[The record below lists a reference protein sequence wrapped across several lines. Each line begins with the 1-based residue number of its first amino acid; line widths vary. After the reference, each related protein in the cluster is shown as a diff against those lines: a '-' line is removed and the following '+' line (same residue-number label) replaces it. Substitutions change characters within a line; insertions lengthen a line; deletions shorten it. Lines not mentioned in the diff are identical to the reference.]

1 MEKAYTMKLN
11 KDEIVEKVKNC
22 LITAAS
28 TFSEDK
34 KEIYRKAIEQETVP
48 AAKWVLET
56 TLQNAL
62 IAEQKRSP
70 LCDDTGIP
78 HLFLEAGPNQNI
90 NGLLISSIQ
99 EGVCEGLRVLPGRP
113 MAINGNK
120 LQRIDQSGGLNI
132 DPGALLPSPVLI
144 KPIVENVIRLHI
156 LMHGGGPEIRAKT
169 FRVFHKHK
177 VSIVTDEIIDWA
189 VAAAG
194 LLGCS
199 PVTLA
204 VGIGRSHFE
213 ATSLMIEA
221 MAYGN
226 YKIQNELETEITER
240 VNQSR
245 KGPLGLGGQTTALG
259 TFLLIGPQRA
269 SGVRIVSLRP
279 CCCFEPRKANVIL
292 SRIK

>member
-1 MEKAYTMKLN
+1 MTTTNRY
-11 KDEIVEKVKNC
+11 EIVAKVKDC

-28 TFSEDK
+28 TFSDDK
-34 KEIYRKAIEQETVP
+34 KAVYRKAIEREKVP

-56 TLQNAL
+56 ILQNAL
-62 IAEQKRSP
+62 VAEQNRSP

-78 HLFLEAGPNQNI
+78 HLMLEVGPNQNA
-90 NGLLISSIQ
+90 NGRLIGFIY
-99 EGVCEGLRVLPGRP
+99 EGIREGLCALPGRP
-113 MAINGNK
+113 MSINGND

-132 DPGALLPSPVLI
+132 NPGALLPSPILI
-144 KPIVENVIRLHI
+144 KPIDEDVIRLHI

-177 VSIVTDEIIDWA
+177 VSVVTDEIIDWA
-189 VAAAG
+189 VEGAG

-199 PVTLA
+199 PITLA

-213 ATSLMIEA
+213 ASSLMIEA
-221 MAYGN
+221 MVYGN
-226 YKIQNELETEITER
+226 HTIQNELETEITER
-240 VNQSR
+240 VNQSK

-259 TFLLIGPQRA
+259 TFLRIGPQRA

-279 CCCFEPRKANVIL
+279 CCCFEPRKASMIL
-292 SRIK
+292 

>member
-1 MEKAYTMKLN
+1 MNE
-11 KDEIVEKVKNC
+11 DEIIKKVKEC

-34 KEIYRKAIEQETVP
+34 IYIYSKAIEEETVP

-62 IAEQKRSP
+62 VAEQNRSP

-78 HLFLEAGPNQNI
+78 HLFLEVGPNQSV
-90 NGLLISSIQ
+90 NGQLISFIQ
-99 EGVCEGLRVLPGRP
+99 KGVREGLRALPGRP
-113 MAINGNK
+113 MAINGSD
-120 LQRIDQSGGLNI
+120 LQRIDQSGGLNT
-132 DPGALLPSPVLI
+132 DPGALLSAPILI
-144 KPIVENVIRLHI
+144 KPIVEDVIRLHV
-156 LMHGGGPEIRAKT
+156 LMHGGGPEIRSKT

-177 VSIVTDEIIDWA
+177 VSVVTDEIVDWA
-189 VAAAG
+189 VEGAC

-204 VGIGRSHFE
+204 IGVGRSHFE
-213 ATSLMIEA
+213 ATSLMMES
-221 MAYGN
+221 MVYGN
-226 YKIQNELETEITER
+226 YQKQNEIETEITER
-240 VNQSR
+240 VNQSK

-259 TFLLIGPQRA
+259 TFLRVGPQRA

-279 CCCFEPRKANVIL
+279 CCCFEPRKASVIL
-292 SRIK
+292 S

>member
-1 MEKAYTMKLN
+1 MEKVYTMKIN
-11 KDEIVEKVKNC
+11 KEEIVKKVKEC

-28 TFSEDK
+28 VFSEDK
-34 KEIYRKAIEQETVP
+34 KEIFQKAIERETIP
-48 AAKWVLET
+48 QAKWVLET

-62 IAEQKRSP
+62 VAEQNRSP

-78 HLFLEAGPNQNI
+78 HLFLEVGPTKSVSGQ
-90 NGLLISSIQ
+90 LISLIQ
-99 EGVCEGLRVLPGRP
+99 QGVAKGLRALPGRP
-113 MAINGNK
+113 MAVNGND

-132 DPGALLPSPVLI
+132 DPGALLSSPILI
-144 KPIVENVIRLHI
+144 KPVDEDVIRLYI

-177 VSIVTDEIIDWA
+177 VSVVTDEIINWA
-189 VAAAG
+189 VEAAE

-204 VGIGRSHFE
+204 IGIGRSHFE
-213 ATSLMIEA
+213 ATSLMMEA
-221 MAYGN
+221 MVYGN
-226 YKIQNELETEITER
+226 YRIQSDIEKDITR
-240 VNQSR
+240 KVNQSR

-259 TFLLIGPQRA
+259 TFLRIGHQRA

-279 CCCFEPRKANVIL
+279 CCGIEPRRASVIL
-292 SRIK
+292 L